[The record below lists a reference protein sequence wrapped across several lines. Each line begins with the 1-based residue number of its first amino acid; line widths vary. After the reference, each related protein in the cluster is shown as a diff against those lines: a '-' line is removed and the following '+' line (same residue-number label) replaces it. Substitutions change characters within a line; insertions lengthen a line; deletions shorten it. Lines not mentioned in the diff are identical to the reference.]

1 MQFLSGAFDAVHD
14 LRRSGQVVLQK
25 RLLKEVQLV
34 LKFGKAQT
42 ASLSFEGM
50 GQSGTLR
57 GAIAADPLPDLIEAF
72 AQVADKIGA
81 NGTGVDHGQ
90 DPVACMRFLLKSEGC
105 RSIAHGKNNFRDATV
120 CDDR

>member
-14 LRRSGQVVLQK
+14 LRRPGEVVLQK

-34 LKFGKAQT
+34 LQFGKAQA
-42 ASLSFEGM
+42 ASLSFKGM
-50 GQSGTLR
+50 GQPEALR
-57 GAIAADPLPDLIEAF
+57 SAVAADPLSDLVEAF
-72 AQVADKIGA
+72 AQVAYKIGA
-81 NGTGVDHGQ
+81 NGASVDHCQ
-90 DPVACMRFLLKSEGC
+90 NPVARMRFFLKSKGC